1 MNYERFPFGK
11 YKGYL
16 LSDLPNTY
24 IVYALETFDLPEE
37 LTGQL
42 RSVLLE
48 NLGID
53 YFLSIQLKKVEE
65 IHKEM
70 CADYHRDNGW
80 GTEVMDAINDYRDR
94 IMEASL

>member
-1 MNYERFPFGK
+1 MNYEKFPFGK

-16 LSDLPNTY
+16 LSELPNTY

-37 LTGQL
+37 LNWKLQEC
-42 RSVLLE
+42 LLE
-48 NLGID
+48 NLAID
-53 YFLSIQLKKVEE
+53 YPLSIQLKKVEE
-65 IHKEM
+65 IHKGM

-80 GTEVMDAINDYRDR
+80 GAEVMDAINDYRDR